1 MHELSITQ
9 TLLDIVLEQAETH
22 DAQRVGQV
30 RLVIGEMSG
39 IVDDSVRFYFELLSK
54 GTIAEG
60 ARLAVRRVPA
70 TARCSECGER
80 FAFER
85 LSWACPK
92 CGAVRLEIVEGK
104 EMYIESLEVE

>member
-9 TLLDIVLEQAETH
+9 TLLDIVLEQAAAN

-39 IVDDSVRFYFELLSK
+39 IADESVRFYFELLSK

-60 ARLAVRRVPA
+60 ACLAVRRVPA
-70 TARCSECGER
+70 TARCRECGER
-80 FAFER
+80 FAFDR
-85 LSWACPK
+85 LSWVCPT
-92 CGAVRLEIVEGK
+92 CGAVQIEIVEGK
-104 EMYIESLEVE
+104 EMHLESLEVE